1 MSGPW
6 RAVMR
11 PICQDAQLTPS
22 TVRYRRAEWVITLN
36 KCTWHISVAPLYITG
51 VKRWV
56 QVCTCTDLSVQIH
69 SQSNG
74 SFWVLHKNIKDLIM
88 LIIVKYSITNISACK
103 IGGHHCDPKKY
114 AIY

>member
-1 MSGPW
+1 
-6 RAVMR
+6 MR

-36 KCTWHISVAPLYITG
+36 TCIWHISVAPLYITG

-69 SQSNG
+69 SKKATAVSG
-74 SFWVLHKNIKDLIM
+74 FYIRTL
-88 LIIVKYSITNISACK
+88 K
-103 IGGHHCDPKKY
+103 ILLC
-114 AIY
+114 